1 MSSLPP
7 VSVLIADDNGL
18 FTAALHAVLSGEEGI
33 EVVGT
38 AANGAD
44 ALDLARR
51 LRPQI
56 VLMDISM
63 PGIDGFEATERL
75 TSELEGVRVL
85 MLTGSAAQADIR
97 RAHASGASAYVTK
110 DRIDEVLAATI
121 RKVAGW

>member
-7 VSVLIADDNGL
+7 VSVLIVDDSGL
-18 FTAALHAVLSGEEGI
+18 FRGSSPRHALPRGWDRGRR
-33 EVVGT
+33 
-38 AANGAD
+38 NGGQRTD

-85 MLTGSAAQADIR
+85 MLTGSAAEADIR
-97 RAHASGASAYVTK
+97 RAHPPARPPT
-110 DRIDEVLAATI
+110 
-121 RKVAGW
+121 